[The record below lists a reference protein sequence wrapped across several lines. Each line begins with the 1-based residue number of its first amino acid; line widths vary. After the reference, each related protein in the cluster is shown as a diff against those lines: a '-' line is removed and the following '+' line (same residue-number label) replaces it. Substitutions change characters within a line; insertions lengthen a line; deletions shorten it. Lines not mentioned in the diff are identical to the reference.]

1 MNKLGI
7 TLLYVFIC
15 VFSIALH
22 AQEQGGNSTVD
33 NSVKNRTDIGSLSVE
48 MGPSWITS
56 KVYTSDGDFKGQIG
70 LELGVEY
77 AGIKVGGFG
86 YGISFYHNRTNIHGS
101 KVSLNFIGPSVVYAH
116 LFHQKWLGKV
126 SLGLGVGTAK
136 AKNDAY
142 YNSALRSEKLQFGLG
157 TRLAV
162 GMVYL
167 VSDHIGLGLNL
178 HDMTIFLGKK
188 DGSHFGDSDEINGIS
203 RIGGTLAL
211 HYFF

>member
-1 MNKLGI
+1 MKKI
-7 TLLYVFIC
+7 ALLC
-15 VFSIALH
+15 LLVFSIALH
-22 AQEQGGNSTVD
+22 AQEQDGNNTMD
-33 NSVKNRTDIGSLSVE
+33 NSIKRGTEIRSLSVE
-48 MGPSWITS
+48 MGPSWINS
-56 KVYTSDGDFKGQIG
+56 KVYTSDGDFKGQMG

-86 YGISFYHNRTNIHGS
+86 YGISFYHNKTSIHGS
-101 KVSLNFIGPSVVYAH
+101 KVSLNFIGPSLTYAH

-142 YNSALRSEKLQFGLG
+142 NNSALRSEKLQFGLG
-157 TRLAV
+157 MRLAV

-167 VSDHIGLGLNL
+167 ASDHIGLGLNL
-178 HDMTIFLGKK
+178 HSMAIFLGKK

>member
-1 MNKLGI
+1 MKKI
-7 TLLYVFIC
+7 ALLC
-15 VFSIALH
+15 LLVFSIALH
-22 AQEQGGNSTVD
+22 AQEQGGNNTMD
-33 NSVKNRTDIGSLSVE
+33 NSIKRGTEIRSLSVE
-48 MGPSWITS
+48 MGPSWINS
-56 KVYTSDGDFKGQIG
+56 KVYTSDGDFKGQMG

-86 YGISFYHNRTNIHGS
+86 YGISFYHNRTNIHGAKTS
-101 KVSLNFIGPSVVYAH
+101 FNFIGPSLTYAH

-142 YNSALRSEKLQFGLG
+142 NNSALRSEKLQFGLG

-162 GMVYL
+162 GVVYL

-178 HDMTIFLGKK
+178 HSMAIFLGKK

-211 HYFF
+211 HYYF

>member
-1 MNKLGI
+1 MKKI
-7 TLLYVFIC
+7 ALLC
-15 VFSIALH
+15 LLVFSIALH
-22 AQEQGGNSTVD
+22 AQEQDGNNTMD
-33 NSVKNRTDIGSLSVE
+33 NSIKRGTEIRSLSVE
-48 MGPSWITS
+48 MGPSWINS
-56 KVYTSDGDFKGQIG
+56 KVYTSDGDFKGQMG

-86 YGISFYHNRTNIHGS
+86 YGISFYHNRTNIHGAKTS
-101 KVSLNFIGPSVVYAH
+101 FNFIGPSLTYAH

-142 YNSALRSEKLQFGLG
+142 NNSALRSEKLQFGLG

-167 VSDHIGLGLNL
+167 ASDHIGLGLNL
-178 HDMTIFLGKK
+178 HSMAIFLGKK

>member
-1 MNKLGI
+1 MKKVA
-7 TLLYVFIC
+7 LLC
-15 VFSIALH
+15 LLVFSIALH
-22 AQEQGGNSTVD
+22 AQEQDGNNTMD
-33 NSVKNRTDIGSLSVE
+33 NSIKRGTEIRSLSVE
-48 MGPSWITS
+48 MGPSWINS
-56 KVYTSDGDFKGQIG
+56 KVYTSDGDFKGQMG

-77 AGIKVGGFG
+77 AGIKVGGFD
-86 YGISFYHNRTNIHGS
+86 YGISFYHNRTNIHGAKTS
-101 KVSLNFIGPSVVYAH
+101 FNFIGPSLTYAH
-116 LFHQKWLGKV
+116 LFHQKWVGKV

-142 YNSALRSEKLQFGLG
+142 NNSALRSEKLQFGLG

-167 VSDHIGLGLNL
+167 ASDHIGLGLNL
-178 HDMTIFLGKK
+178 HSMAIFLGKK
-188 DGSHFGDSDEINGIS
+188 DGLHFGDSDEINGIS

>member
-1 MNKLGI
+1 MRKIALFC
-7 TLLYVFIC
+7 LL

-48 MGPSWITS
+48 MGPSWINS
-56 KVYTSDGDFKGQIG
+56 KIYTSDGDFKGQIG

-116 LFHQKWLGKV
+116 LFHQKWLGKI
-126 SLGLGVGTAK
+126 SLGLGVGTAHGK
-136 AKNDAY
+136 DNRSY
-142 YNSALRSEKLQFGLG
+142 VIGSEKMQFGLG

-162 GMVYL
+162 GMVFL
-167 VSDHIGLGLNL
+167 ASDHIGLGVNL
-178 HDMTIFLGKK
+178 HDMAIFLRKK
-188 DGSHFGDSDEINGIS
+188 DGSSDSNEINGIS
-203 RIGGTLAL
+203 RIGGTIAF

>member
-1 MNKLGI
+1 MRKVA
-7 TLLYVFIC
+7 LLC
-15 VFSIALH
+15 LLVFSISLH
-22 AQEQGGNSTVD
+22 AQEQGGNNIID
-33 NSVKNRTDIGSLSVE
+33 NSVKNKTETRSLSVE
-48 MGPSWITS
+48 MGPSWINS
-56 KVYTSDGDFKGQIG
+56 KVYTSDGDFTGQLG

-86 YGISFYHNRTNIHGS
+86 YGISFYHNKTSIHGC
-101 KVSLNFIGPSVVYAH
+101 KVSLNFVGPSLVYAH
-116 LFHQKWLGKV
+116 LFNRKWLGKI
-126 SLGLGVGTAK
+126 SLGLGVGTTHGK
-136 AKNDAY
+136 DNS
-142 YNSALRSEKLQFGLG
+142 YNNYALSSEKMQFGLG

-188 DGSHFGDSDEINGIS
+188 DGSYFGDSDEINGIS
-203 RIGGTLAL
+203 RIGGTLVL

>member
-1 MNKLGI
+1 MKKI
-7 TLLYVFIC
+7 ALLC
-15 VFSIALH
+15 LLVFSIALH
-22 AQEQGGNSTVD
+22 AQEQDGNNTMD
-33 NSVKNRTDIGSLSVE
+33 NSIKRGTEIRSLSVE
-48 MGPSWITS
+48 MGPSWINS
-56 KVYTSDGDFKGQIG
+56 KVYTSDGDFKGQMG

-77 AGIKVGGFG
+77 AGIKVGGFD
-86 YGISFYHNRTNIHGS
+86 YGISFYHNRTNIHGAKTS
-101 KVSLNFIGPSVVYAH
+101 FNFIGPSLTYAH

-142 YNSALRSEKLQFGLG
+142 NNSALRSEKLQFGLG

-167 VSDHIGLGLNL
+167 ASDHIGLGLNL
-178 HDMTIFLGKK
+178 HSMAIFLGKK

>member
-1 MNKLGI
+1 MKKVA
-7 TLLYVFIC
+7 LLC
-15 VFSIALH
+15 LLVFSIALH
-22 AQEQGGNSTVD
+22 AQEQGGNNTMD
-33 NSVKNRTDIGSLSVE
+33 NSIKKGTEIRSLSVE

-56 KVYTSDGDFKGQIG
+56 KVYTSDGDFTGQLG
-70 LELGVEY
+70 WELGVEY
-77 AGIKVGGFG
+77 AGIKVGGFD
-86 YGISFYHNRTNIHGS
+86 YGISFYHNRTNIHGAKTS
-101 KVSLNFIGPSVVYAH
+101 FNFIGPSLTYAH

-142 YNSALRSEKLQFGLG
+142 NNSALRSEKLQFGLG

-162 GMVYL
+162 GVVYL

-178 HDMTIFLGKK
+178 HSMAIFLGKK

-211 HYFF
+211 HYYF

>member
-1 MNKLGI
+1 MKKVA
-7 TLLYVFIC
+7 LLC
-15 VFSIALH
+15 LLVFSIALH
-22 AQEQGGNSTVD
+22 AQEQDGNNTMD
-33 NSVKNRTDIGSLSVE
+33 NSIKRGTEIRSLSVE

-56 KVYTSDGDFKGQIG
+56 KVYTSDGDFKGQMG

-86 YGISFYHNRTNIHGS
+86 YGISFYHNRTNIHGAKTS
-101 KVSLNFIGPSVVYAH
+101 FNFIGPSLTYAH

-142 YNSALRSEKLQFGLG
+142 NNSALRSEKLQFGLG

-162 GMVYL
+162 GVVYL

-178 HDMTIFLGKK
+178 HSMAIFLGKK

-211 HYFF
+211 HYYF

>member
-1 MNKLGI
+1 MKKI
-7 TLLYVFIC
+7 ALLC
-15 VFSIALH
+15 LLVFSIALH
-22 AQEQGGNSTVD
+22 AQEQGGNNTMD
-33 NSVKNRTDIGSLSVE
+33 NSIKRGTEIRSLSVE
-48 MGPSWITS
+48 MGPSWINS
-56 KVYTSDGDFKGQIG
+56 KVYTSDGDFKGQMG

-77 AGIKVGGFG
+77 AGIKVGGFD
-86 YGISFYHNRTNIHGS
+86 YGISFYHNRTNIHGAKTS
-101 KVSLNFIGPSVVYAH
+101 FNFIGPSLTYAH

-142 YNSALRSEKLQFGLG
+142 NNSALRSEKLQFGLG

-167 VSDHIGLGLNL
+167 ASDHIGLGLNL
-178 HDMTIFLGKK
+178 HSMAIFLGKK

>member
-1 MNKLGI
+1 MKKI
-7 TLLYVFIC
+7 ALLCLF

-22 AQEQGGNSTVD
+22 AQEQDGNNTMD
-33 NSVKNRTDIGSLSVE
+33 NSIKRGTEIRSLSVE
-48 MGPSWITS
+48 MGPSWINS
-56 KVYTSDGDFKGQIG
+56 KVYTSDGDFKGQMG

-86 YGISFYHNRTNIHGS
+86 YGISFYHNRTNIHGAKTS
-101 KVSLNFIGPSVVYAH
+101 FNFIGPSLTYAH

-142 YNSALRSEKLQFGLG
+142 NNSALRSEKLQFGLG

-162 GMVYL
+162 GVVYL

-178 HDMTIFLGKK
+178 HSMAIFLGKK

-211 HYFF
+211 HYYF

>member
-1 MNKLGI
+1 MKKVA
-7 TLLYVFIC
+7 LLC
-15 VFSIALH
+15 LLVFSIALH
-22 AQEQGGNSTVD
+22 AQEQDGNNTMD
-33 NSVKNRTDIGSLSVE
+33 NSIKRGTEIRSLSVE
-48 MGPSWITS
+48 MGPSWINS
-56 KVYTSDGDFKGQIG
+56 KVYTSDGDFKGQMG

-86 YGISFYHNRTNIHGS
+86 YGISFYHNRTNIHGAKTS
-101 KVSLNFIGPSVVYAH
+101 FNFIGPSLTYAH

-142 YNSALRSEKLQFGLG
+142 NNSALRSEKLQFGLG

-167 VSDHIGLGLNL
+167 ASDHIGLGLNL
-178 HDMTIFLGKK
+178 HSMAIFLGKK

>member
-1 MNKLGI
+1 MKKVA
-7 TLLYVFIC
+7 LLC
-15 VFSIALH
+15 LLVFSIALH
-22 AQEQGGNSTVD
+22 AQEQGGNNTVN
-33 NSVKNRTDIGSLSVE
+33 NSIKRGTEIRSLSVE
-48 MGPSWITS
+48 MGPSWINS
-56 KVYTSDGDFKGQIG
+56 KVYTSDGDFKGQMG

-86 YGISFYHNRTNIHGS
+86 YGISFYHNRTNIHS
-101 KVSLNFIGPSVVYAH
+101 AKTSFNFIGPSLTYAH

-142 YNSALRSEKLQFGLG
+142 NNSALRSEKLQFGLG

-167 VSDHIGLGLNL
+167 ASDHIGLGLNL
-178 HDMTIFLGKK
+178 HSMAIFLGKK

>member
-1 MNKLGI
+1 MKKI
-7 TLLYVFIC
+7 ALLCLF

-22 AQEQGGNSTVD
+22 AQEQDGNNTMD
-33 NSVKNRTDIGSLSVE
+33 NSIKRGTEIRSLSVE
-48 MGPSWITS
+48 MGPSWINS
-56 KVYTSDGDFKGQIG
+56 KVYTSDGDFKGQMG

-86 YGISFYHNRTNIHGS
+86 YGISFYHNRTNIHGAKTS
-101 KVSLNFIGPSVVYAH
+101 FNFIGPSLTYAH
-116 LFHQKWLGKV
+116 PFSQKWVGKV

-142 YNSALRSEKLQFGLG
+142 NNSALRSEKLQFGLG

-167 VSDHIGLGLNL
+167 ASDHIGLGLNL
-178 HDMTIFLGKK
+178 HSMAIFLGKK

-211 HYFF
+211 HYYF